1 MGLRRGPRG
10 VSPAIS
16 PASRKAP
23 SAIVQG
29 RKGAKAG
36 GRWGEGGLDC
46 QGQTLRV
53 KQDWS
58 WKGKNQETQNIFVI
72 VCSLS
77 RDSGF
82 LFRVQP
88 CLTPFIQFALSLPQ
102 NEALPFLPWCQFKLC
117 TTSDLLQ
124 LSVMRSSICWTF
136 CNKLI
141 YRLEELAPG
150 FIVRLST
157 RLVEGQLREEGICR
171 VRLARRLDQC
181 VVRIEAT
188 LYRGTG

>member
-1 MGLRRGPRG
+1 MQGRFHPLGLRRGPRA

-72 VCSLS
+72 VCSLG

-88 CLTPFIQFALSLPQ
+88 CLTPLIQFALRLPHSSTSISSLVSVKIMY
-102 NEALPFLPWCQFKLC
+102 N
-117 TTSDLLQ
+117 TSTSHISTSAQVLL
-124 LSVMRSSICWTF
+124 
-136 CNKLI
+136 
-141 YRLEELAPG
+141 
-150 FIVRLST
+150 
-157 RLVEGQLREEGICR
+157 
-171 VRLARRLDQC
+171 
-181 VVRIEAT
+181 
-188 LYRGTG
+188 